1 CSQSCGSGVQSR
13 EVLCKQRM
21 ADGSFLELP
30 ETFCTSNIPISQRT
44 CEKEDCPPEWL
55 PLEWSQCSAS
65 CGEGTQSRHVMCGK
79 MLHDGNFITLSSS
92 VCSGLPHPSLVRVC
106 SVAPCARI
114 NRPTMR
120 QGPYI
125 VALRKVYIQS
135 KRERKLQFI
144 VGGYAYLLP
153 KTSVVLR
160 CPVRRFRKSLITWE
174 KDGKQIFSSAHVTVT
189 PYGYIKIHHLK
200 PSDIGTYSCTAGSAQ
215 ENFTIKLLGRNN
227 KLIPHSSTTWNE
239 EATKILKDSSS
250 EGLDLKEKQLH
261 GAPARGHKDSK
272 QGLSISQSSKYDA
285 IVLKLLEIKGLS
297 REALD
302 SREIQDST
310 ERNVSSEEDQ
320 SMELS
325 FPLTIITEQKRLDN
339 IIRNLSQQTDEL
351 RELYFEQ
358 LVTQLALEISRSH
371 LENNESNFKKT
382 GSNSVRTP
390 FHKPNLAFSGPPKI
404 LLKDLNLSSSTESGN
419 IPSKPYKA
427 PAILRKAHAGHSLS
441 SPEVIADI
449 GQTVLLNNWTL
460 SLLLKCEAV
469 GNPDPVIRWT
479 KNGETLNYSNRTTL
493 LPDRSLQILM
503 PSESDLGFYSCVA
516 TNAFGSDSLSSPIT
530 LAGKPVIKAAG
541 TDLISLTSGSLTV
554 DVGSTLKAILGSSIT
569 IRCQAAGV
577 PKAEIS
583 WFKDHVMLLGVHS
596 ALQDGS
602 LLISN
607 ASLSDQGLYSCQAA
621 NLHGRATESTQLLML
636 DPPQA
641 DPELVDLTNILSAAG
656 AGIHSVLTSVVGNT
670 VLLNSGN
677 TVLIACPVKGHP
689 LPNITWFY
697 NEQLISRVLE
707 FKYRTLVGNQ
717 IIQIPNIGKDLQ
729 GEFSCLSQ
737 NEAGSLKQKTTLV
750 ILDYQWSMDGMLPC
764 SVSCGNKGLQYPRLR
779 CLLDNMEVDVAQC
792 KERPKPTIQPAPC
805 NRKDCPASWHLSLWT
820 LICVSDIA
828 KSNSQTVETTVIQI
842 NVKGFSNIVRINR
855 VKKNVSHKNG
865 KSKQLCHGWIF
876 NYLAVYLQCNGQC
889 IGPRM
894 ATQHREVFCQAR
906 NGTMVPSAQCSSLA
920 RPASAQNCSTDSCH
934 THWRIG
940 YWTQCTATCGNYG
953 FQSRRVECVH
963 SHSRKALREQFCSWR
978 PRPANWQR
986 CNIVPCENKECR
998 DTTRYCEK
1006 VKQLKL
1012 CQLSQFKVRC
1022 CESCRDV

>member
-1 CSQSCGSGVQSR
+1 
-13 EVLCKQRM
+13 
-21 ADGSFLELP
+21 
-30 ETFCTSNIPISQRT
+30 
-44 CEKEDCPPEWL
+44 
-55 PLEWSQCSAS
+55 
-65 CGEGTQSRHVMCGK
+65 
-79 MLHDGNFITLSSS
+79 
-92 VCSGLPHPSLVRVC
+92 
-106 SVAPCARI
+106 
-114 NRPTMR
+114 
-120 QGPYI
+120 
-125 VALRKVYIQS
+125 
-135 KRERKLQFI
+135 
-144 VGGYAYLLP
+144 
-153 KTSVVLR
+153 
-160 CPVRRFRKSLITWE
+160 
-174 KDGKQIFSSAHVTVT
+174 
-189 PYGYIKIHHLK
+189 
-200 PSDIGTYSCTAGSAQ
+200 
-215 ENFTIKLLGRNN
+215 
-227 KLIPHSSTTWNE
+227 
-239 EATKILKDSSS
+239 
-250 EGLDLKEKQLH
+250 
-261 GAPARGHKDSK
+261 
-272 QGLSISQSSKYDA
+272 
-285 IVLKLLEIKGLS
+285 
-297 REALD
+297 
-302 SREIQDST
+302 
-310 ERNVSSEEDQ
+310 
-320 SMELS
+320 
-325 FPLTIITEQKRLDN
+325 
-339 IIRNLSQQTDEL
+339 
-351 RELYFEQ
+351 
-358 LVTQLALEISRSH
+358 
-371 LENNESNFKKT
+371 
-382 GSNSVRTP
+382 
-390 FHKPNLAFSGPPKI
+390 
-404 LLKDLNLSSSTESGN
+404 
-419 IPSKPYKA
+419 
-427 PAILRKAHAGHSLS
+427 
-441 SPEVIADI
+441 
-449 GQTVLLNNWTL
+449 
-460 SLLLKCEAV
+460 
-469 GNPDPVIRWT
+469 
-479 KNGETLNYSNRTTL
+479 RTTL

-805 NRKDCPASWHLSLWT
+805 NRKDCPARFKFTLRQLISCTGMSNILEESRQLFSHSLKYKYSMLQNKPEMCSPVT
-820 LICVSDIA
+820 NAAIENKTVMCTEKQCVSYY
-828 KSNSQTVETTVIQI
+828 
-842 NVKGFSNIVRINR
+842 FS
-855 VKKNVSHKNG
+855 
-865 KSKQLCHGWIF
+865 
-876 NYLAVYLQCNGQC
+876 AVYLQCNGQC

>member
-1 CSQSCGSGVQSR
+1 
-13 EVLCKQRM
+13 
-21 ADGSFLELP
+21 
-30 ETFCTSNIPISQRT
+30 
-44 CEKEDCPPEWL
+44 
-55 PLEWSQCSAS
+55 
-65 CGEGTQSRHVMCGK
+65 
-79 MLHDGNFITLSSS
+79 
-92 VCSGLPHPSLVRVC
+92 
-106 SVAPCARI
+106 
-114 NRPTMR
+114 
-120 QGPYI
+120 
-125 VALRKVYIQS
+125 
-135 KRERKLQFI
+135 
-144 VGGYAYLLP
+144 
-153 KTSVVLR
+153 
-160 CPVRRFRKSLITWE
+160 
-174 KDGKQIFSSAHVTVT
+174 
-189 PYGYIKIHHLK
+189 
-200 PSDIGTYSCTAGSAQ
+200 
-215 ENFTIKLLGRNN
+215 
-227 KLIPHSSTTWNE
+227 
-239 EATKILKDSSS
+239 
-250 EGLDLKEKQLH
+250 
-261 GAPARGHKDSK
+261 
-272 QGLSISQSSKYDA
+272 
-285 IVLKLLEIKGLS
+285 
-297 REALD
+297 
-302 SREIQDST
+302 
-310 ERNVSSEEDQ
+310 
-320 SMELS
+320 
-325 FPLTIITEQKRLDN
+325 
-339 IIRNLSQQTDEL
+339 
-351 RELYFEQ
+351 
-358 LVTQLALEISRSH
+358 
-371 LENNESNFKKT
+371 
-382 GSNSVRTP
+382 
-390 FHKPNLAFSGPPKI
+390 
-404 LLKDLNLSSSTESGN
+404 
-419 IPSKPYKA
+419 
-427 PAILRKAHAGHSLS
+427 
-441 SPEVIADI
+441 
-449 GQTVLLNNWTL
+449 
-460 SLLLKCEAV
+460 
-469 GNPDPVIRWT
+469 
-479 KNGETLNYSNRTTL
+479 RTTL

-805 NRKDCPASWHLSLWT
+805 NRKDCPARFKFTLRQLISCTGMSNILEVFCSPVDKRGNSLPLSLYFT
-820 LICVSDIA
+820 MDSVPEPVST
-828 KSNSQTVETTVIQI
+828 Q
-842 NVKGFSNIVRINR
+842 
-855 VKKNVSHKNG
+855 HKNRA
-865 KSKQLCHGWIF
+865 LCIGWKAS
-876 NYLAVYLQCNGQC
+876 NYAMCNGQC